1 MEENIK
7 KIRLKNLMTET
18 EMRTYYYSKNL
29 TELENIRKQ
38 NLKKFNINTK
48 ELKRPRDKE
57 AIDYKKALI
66 EKSEILKKNF

>member
-38 NLKKFNINTK
+38 NFKKINIKTK
-48 ELKRPRDKE
+48 ELKRTRDKE
-57 AIDYKKALI
+57 EIDYKKALI
-66 EKSEILKKNF
+66 EKSEILKNIF